1 MEWLAWVILIAFFV
15 AVSSMMLKSWDTVV
29 VDARKEEKRLYEAR
43 VEAEAERRFQ
53 EAIRNVK
60 YRVHY
65 KPVVLINESDIEW
78 D

>member
-1 MEWLAWVILIAFFV
+1 MEWLALAILIAFFV

-53 EAIRNVK
+53 EAIRNAK

-65 KPVVLINESDIEW
+65 KPIVLINESDIEW
-78 D
+78 N